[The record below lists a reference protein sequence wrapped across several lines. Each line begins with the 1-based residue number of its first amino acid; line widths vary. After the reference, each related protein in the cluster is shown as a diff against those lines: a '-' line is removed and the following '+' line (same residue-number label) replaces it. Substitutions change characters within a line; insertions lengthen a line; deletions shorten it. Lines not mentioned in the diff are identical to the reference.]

1 MRKRKINQLCIT
13 GDTIKLI
20 VSLKDND
27 VDNDS
32 DSDDDLSRALTRA
45 IK

>member
-1 MRKRKINQLCIT
+1 MRLLDLGFRRI
-13 GDTIKLI
+13 
-20 VSLKDND
+20 KDND

-32 DSDDDLSRALTRA
+32 DSDDDLSRALTRV